1 MSVPAEVM
9 PMVDSPA
16 GARGVADA
24 GIRPGQ
30 PGAFVRAE
38 NVALAAVFAFT
49 VGLPLAE
56 IVLRSTLHV
65 GIRGVAALVQ
75 HLTLALGMLGACVAA
90 REQRLLS
97 LATGAMLGG
106 RAGVAVRLAA
116 GTVGASVAALLAF
129 AAADFVAIERDA
141 GSTLT
146 YGIAVWL
153 AALPLPLGFAL
164 ISARLAWNAS
174 PAMPGRIAAAAL
186 AAALVT
192 TLRVSGIDP
201 GTALVPAL
209 LLLATGAVFGVP
221 IFAVLGGSG
230 LFLLLAQGVP
240 AAATAVNHYS
250 LVVNPS
256 LPAIPMFT
264 LAGYLLAEGGSPARL
279 VEVFDALFGRLR
291 GGAAVVTVL
300 ACTFFTCFTGASG
313 VTILALGGL
322 VMPLL
327 ARAGYAPRPAL
338 GLLTGAGLPGV
349 LLMPA
354 LPLILYA
361 IVARVGIE
369 DMFLG
374 GALPAMLMV
383 GIVVGWGI
391 SRQPRARAEAA
402 VFDAR
407 RARRAIA
414 AAKWELALPLVPMG
428 ALASGFA
435 TPVEA
440 ASLTAVYAF
449 VVTVLVHRDLDLRGD
464 LLRVVAECGLMVG
477 GILLVLGVALGLT
490 NYLVDA
496 QVPEKLVE
504 WVKQTIDSR
513 IVFLLALNALLL
525 LAGCVMD
532 VFTAIVVLAPLV
544 TPIGLAY
551 GVHPVH
557 LGIVFLANL
566 ELGYLTPP
574 VGMNLFFASYRF
586 GKPIAEVFRAVAPLF
601 FALAAGVLAITYL
614 PWLSTFL
621 PSLRG

>member
-1 MSVPAEVM
+1 
-9 PMVDSPA
+9 
-16 GARGVADA
+16 
-24 GIRPGQ
+24 
-30 PGAFVRAE
+30 
-38 NVALAAVFAFT
+38 
-49 VGLPLAE
+49 
-56 IVLRSTLHV
+56 
-65 GIRGVAALVQ
+65 
-75 HLTLALGMLGACVAA
+75 
-90 REQRLLS
+90 
-97 LATGAMLGG
+97 
-106 RAGVAVRLAA
+106 
-116 GTVGASVAALLAF
+116 
-129 AAADFVAIERDA
+129 
-141 GSTLT
+141 
-146 YGIAVWL
+146 
-153 AALPLPLGFAL
+153 
-164 ISARLAWNAS
+164 
-174 PAMPGRIAAAAL
+174 
-186 AAALVT
+186 
-192 TLRVSGIDP
+192 
-201 GTALVPAL
+201 
-209 LLLATGAVFGVP
+209 VP
-221 IFAVLGGSG
+221 IFAVLGGSW

-279 VEVFDALFGRLR
+279 VEVFDSLFGRFR

-327 ARAGYAPRPAL
+327 ARAGYAPRAAL

-374 GALPAMLMV
+374 GALPAMLMT

-391 SRQPRARAEAA
+391 SRQPRARGEAPA
-402 VFDAR
+402 FDPR

-449 VVTVLVHRDLDLRGD
+449 VVTVLVHRDLGLRGD
-464 LLRVVAECGLMVG
+464 LPRVVAECGLMVG

-513 IVFLLALNALLL
+513 LVFLLALNAMLL

-601 FALAAGVLAITYL
+601 LALAAGLLAITYL